1 MSRPF
6 MVGRQPIFDDK
17 LDVFGY
23 ELLFRNG
30 PKSDQDGDT
39 MTADVL
45 VHAGLDL
52 GLERLV
58 GTKLAFVNATR
69 SFLLGDQDIPLSPE
83 QTVIEVLETVVHD
96 PPVLDGCRRLAQKGY
111 KLALDDYVWTE
122 EGDPLLELV
131 DIVKLDL
138 LAIPVDGLAEQ
149 VDRCSAFGAMLVAEK
164 VETRQQLEVC
174 RQMGFDL
181 FQGYL
186 LSRPETVQGRA
197 LTSTRL
203 TCLQL
208 LQRLCNPDISVGEM
222 QRIVETDAG
231 LSHQLLRAA
240 GVGAAD
246 GMRRSVGSIR
256 EAVVVLGLR
265 QLRSWVTL
273 MLVAGAHGGSEE
285 QLAIA
290 MTRARMS
297 ELMAARLA
305 PRRPDAGFTVGLVSA
320 LDMLLASPLPE
331 VIDHLALTDELV
343 DALLRH
349 AGPLGE
355 ILSDVLAWELG
366 CPNMPLRSGLR
377 PKVVEKI
384 YIEALAWA
392 TEICRTLERA
402 G

>member
-30 PKSDQDGDT
+30 PKSDHDGDT

-58 GTKLAFVNATR
+58 GTKLAFVNATW

-111 KLALDDYVWTE
+111 RLALDDYVWDE
-122 EGDPLLELV
+122 EDDPLLELV

-138 LAIPVDGLAEQ
+138 LAIPVDDLAEQ

-208 LQRLCNPDISVGEM
+208 LQRLCDPDISVGEM

-297 ELMAARLA
+297 ELMAARLS

-331 VIDHLALTDELV
+331 VIDHLALTNELV
-343 DALLRH
+343 DALLH
-349 AGPLGE
+349 HTGPLGG

-366 CPNMPLRSGLR
+366 CPNMPLRCGLR
-377 PKVVEKI
+377 PTVVEKI